1 MTAQDH
7 LDVIDTTVQKTYSW
21 INDLREE
28 LAGVSR
34 REAYHVLRGMLHV
47 LRDRLAVDEAV
58 QLGAQMTMLI
68 RGLYYE
74 GWDPSKTPVKLRR
87 DEFVARFAW
96 EAGLSDLELA
106 EQALQAAVRTL
117 RRHVTEGEYEDVLVS
132 LPEHLRELFTG
143 AIM

>member
-7 LDVIDTTVQKTYSW
+7 IEVVDTTVQKTYAW
-21 INDLREE
+21 INDLSEE
-28 LAGVSR
+28 LGGVSR

-47 LRDRLAVDEAV
+47 LRDRLSTDEAV
-58 QLGAQMTMLI
+58 QLGAQLPMLV

-87 DEFVARFAW
+87 DEFVGRFAR
-96 EAGLSDLELA
+96 EAGLPDFALA
-106 EQALQAAVRTL
+106 EVALQRAARTL

-132 LPEHLRELFTG
+132 LPEQLRELLV
-143 AIM
+143 